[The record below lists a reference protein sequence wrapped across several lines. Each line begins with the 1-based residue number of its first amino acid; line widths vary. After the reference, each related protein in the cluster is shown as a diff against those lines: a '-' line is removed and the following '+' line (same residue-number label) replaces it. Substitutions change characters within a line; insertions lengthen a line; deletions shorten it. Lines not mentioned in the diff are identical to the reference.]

1 MKCINI
7 NDPLV
12 QEFIGYY
19 GQAVTSAIVE
29 EYNLNYT
36 DKTLDPELAR
46 FIHSQLMK
54 ENAKKFERPIVE
66 INRVDINFISDRI
79 NSQNYQN
86 IQQFLNSFNWPAIT
100 DISDKKLKIS
110 APRFLQKQVESLK
123 KLTPDE
129 TKAIAEGIVTYLVDT
144 YNYLEKNK
152 RDFQDFLGNP
162 QIELK
167 DKYIRGYQMLR
178 LFDQFV
184 DDIASWKS
192 NIESTFGSIPSNN
205 ILNETLNKIIAL
217 ESEIKTLYA
226 DNAVKAVAEEFAKEL
241 APQTRQLLEE
251 NKKEIEDT
259 EASIRNTQ
267 DPKLKELLYKK
278 KIQLERQ
285 KALFSTPE
293 NLANA
298 LTKDFTGQMYHVVD
312 KEKNVIAS
320 FDRQKDASDYIK
332 NNRLPADYSVISGR
346 TQHINGVSLLMESAA
361 LTSNLITGPLGSYIY
376 NLHNETQR
384 DILEWESKMKDLS
397 KRMLKKFPGRLVGE
411 FSKEAFMRPYVREVT
426 KMYIDKDGKKKYY
439 KTYALNSE
447 MDEHGYRLVLD
458 EKRDAIEREA
468 DPVKKE
474 LLEKE
479 LKKFREDNEDRGYT
493 EEYYRIQSL
502 LSTEAREARQKI
514 LDEIN
519 MLSNY
524 GADDFLDEATLDRIS
539 ELQFELAR
547 LGSLYNKN
555 GIRKT
560 PGSPEERIALN
571 IQEFTK
577 EKNASKL
584 FLFEPSEERL
594 QEFRSR
600 LKFYQDG
607 LTAARENLRRLEVAY
622 GANEVEFSSVLEAR
636 KNLQEKIKEF
646 NAWKKINLKRTISP
660 DFYDLRNAITDQISA
675 IQEKYKIA
683 FAAKYPNL
691 RTDNE
696 IWNDI
701 FNLLKG
707 YRDEN
712 SIYKGTEIPT
722 EIAEQVREL
731 QLELNKNRELFKTLK
746 YEISK
751 RDQEAFRA
759 DNTRLEELYEQKAQ
773 LQKYENTQY
782 YQDAIQS
789 RIAQIRSAEVY
800 KLVQK
805 DQGAKMQYYK
815 DFKEAVE
822 KARID
827 YPDQNFAYHQMIATQ
842 TASGL
847 MYIRMSKE
855 MKSLDS
861 KIQKKFE
868 NSAWFKAN
876 HIKMELWDD
885 TVGQM
890 TEQNVPIYFWSEA
903 LPKNDVYIDYNSP
916 SKRWNTFQVN
926 PDFIRPDFKYIPG
939 RNQLRKSSTFKN
951 QDYQL
956 LDNEQKALLKELTDL
971 YLEKQR
977 LTPQSTAKGLEL
989 PSVRKRQQTNI
1000 IDYVNPVKKIKTW
1013 GKNTFDDIKG
1023 LDEEDDVYLAGSD
1036 SMANAFK
1043 RRLML
1048 RYVGRM
1054 DTSIQSIDALT
1065 SIAMFGNDAIRFGKL
1080 FEKSPYLFGIRDLVN
1095 SSNISSSNA
1104 VKMINNIYDKQ
1115 LFGRGSKTL
1124 FKTGKSATVERS
1136 LYKVNDEV
1144 VGLSSALFTTYKIP
1158 LAIKNFL
1165 SNFYNAAVQS
1175 GTYDISIPDLIK
1187 GIGKGAP
1194 QLRELFL
1201 ASIKTGEQ
1209 SEFVKKLRM
1218 FGIYDENVMAKA
1230 RNLNP
1235 TDLDVLGLNINVLNM
1250 LKYVREFLDI
1260 ETRIGVAYALAEK
1273 YKFLDASGKDV
1284 TIFDAFQLVNGAFVP
1299 RQDLFR
1305 IDENGRTVAVS
1316 SQEIEDVKKVY
1327 VGRYHGVD
1335 ALING
1340 AQKSIDQGEIKRY
1353 ALGRLLMMLKSWLT
1367 YQTIRRVGG
1376 RRINYG
1382 GGFESEGMYQALGGF
1397 IFNFIVNF
1405 PTAVTNLRAWSQTQ
1419 TKVRRRAA
1427 FAGLLDTAAIATLYS
1442 IIYLVSKGMY
1452 GNDPEDPENKLALWS
1467 LGYVTDE
1474 LETLHPLAGPYAF
1487 FYSRFAEKNIKDNG
1501 VVYTL
1506 HKTFG
1511 APYESIKD
1519 IAKTMMIYARPE
1531 VDMLDEYIPR
1541 TASGKIDVRKNIPR
1555 NKALEG
1561 RPDIVAQFLQ
1571 ISGITQNINF
1581 INNPEYLWSTFKH
1594 YYPKAYVSDIQEDI
1608 ENIGSDINTSKARIK
1623 DWKNLLKYLENEE
1636 REATIRELISE
1647 ERKKLQEYN
1656 KKKRELKEIMEE
1668 NSID

>member
-12 QEFIGYY
+12 QEFIAYY

-46 FIHSQLMK
+46 FIHSRLMQ
-54 ENAKKFERPIVE
+54 EDAKKFERPIVE
-66 INRVDINFISDRI
+66 LNRLDINFLSERI
-79 NSQNYQN
+79 TPQSYQN

-110 APRFLQKQVESLK
+110 APRFLQKQVEGLK
-123 KLTPDE
+123 KLTADE

-167 DKYIRGYQMLR
+167 DKYVRGYQMLR

-184 DDIASWKS
+184 EDIANWKS
-192 NIESTFGSIPSNN
+192 NIESTFGPVPANN

-217 ESEIKTLYA
+217 ESEVKTLYA

-251 NKKEIEDT
+251 NKKEIEET
-259 EASIRNTQ
+259 NAAIRTTQ

-278 KIQLERQ
+278 KIQLEKQRM
-285 KALFSTPE
+285 LFATPE

-298 LTKDFTGQMYHVVD
+298 LTKNFTGQMYHVVD
-312 KEKNVIAS
+312 GEKNVIAS
-320 FDRQKDASDYIK
+320 FDRQKDATDYIK
-332 NNRLPADYSVISGR
+332 NNRLPADYSVVAGR
-346 TQHINGVSLLMESAA
+346 TQNIDGVSLFMESAA
-361 LTSNLITGPLGSYIY
+361 LTSNLITGPVGSYIY
-376 NLHNETQR
+376 NLHNDTQR
-384 DILEWESKMKDLS
+384 DILEWENKMKNLS

-411 FSKEAFMRPYVREVT
+411 FSKEEFMRPYVREVI

-447 MDEHGYRLVLD
+447 MDEHGYKLLLD
-458 EKRDAIEREA
+458 EKRYEIEKETDPDKKAI
-468 DPVKKE
+468 
-474 LLEKE
+474 LEKQ

-502 LSTEAREARQKI
+502 LSPEAREARQKI

-539 ELQFELAR
+539 DLQFELAR

-560 PGSPEERIALN
+560 PGSVEERIALN
-571 IQEFTK
+571 IQEWTK
-577 EKNASKL
+577 EKNASKIH
-584 FLFEPSEERL
+584 LFEPSDERL

-607 LTAARENLRRLEVAY
+607 LKDARENLRRLEIAY
-622 GANEVEFSSVLEAR
+622 AANEVEYASVQQAR
-636 KNLQEKIKEF
+636 KNLQEKTKEF
-646 NAWKKINLKRTISP
+646 NDWKKINLKRTISP
-660 DFYDLRNAITDQISA
+660 DFYELRKAITDQIST
-675 IQEKYKIA
+675 IQEKYKVA
-683 FAAKYPNL
+683 FASKYPNL

-696 IWNDI
+696 IWEDI

-707 YRDEN
+707 YRDDDN
-712 SIYKGTEIPT
+712 IYKGTEIPT
-722 EIAEQVREL
+722 EIAEQIKEL
-731 QLELNKNRELFKTLK
+731 QLELNRNRELFKTLK

-751 RDQEAFRA
+751 RDQETFKQDDR
-759 DNTRLEELYEQKAQ
+759 RLQELYEQKAQ

-782 YQDAIQS
+782 YKDAVES
-789 RIAQIRSAEVY
+789 RLSQIRSAEVY
-800 KLVQK
+800 RLINK

-815 DFKEAVE
+815 DYKEAVE

-827 YPDQNFAYHQMIATQ
+827 YPDQNFAYHQMKATQ
-842 TASGL
+842 VASAL
-847 MYIRMSKE
+847 MYIRMSKQ
-855 MKSLDS
+855 MKDLDS
-861 KIQKKFE
+861 KVQKKFE
-868 NSAWFKAN
+868 NSDWFKSN

-885 TVGQM
+885 SVGQM
-890 TEQNVPIYFWSEA
+890 TEQNVPIYFWSEV

-916 SKRWNTFQVN
+916 SKRWNTFRVN

-939 RNQLRKSSTFKN
+939 RTQLRKSSSFKN
-951 QDYQL
+951 DNYQL
-956 LDNEQKALLKELTDL
+956 LDNEQKALLQELTDL

-977 LTPQSTAKGLEL
+977 LTPQSVAKGLEL

-1000 IDYVNPVKKIKTW
+1000 IDYANPVKRIKTW

-1023 LDEEDDVYLAGSD
+1023 LDEEDDVYLAGSAT
-1036 SMANAFK
+1036 MANAFK

-1054 DTSIQSIDALT
+1054 DTSVQSIDALT
-1065 SIAMFGNDAIRFGKL
+1065 SITMFGDDAIRFGKL

-1095 SSNISSSNA
+1095 SSDISGSNA
-1104 VKMINNIYDKQ
+1104 VKMINNLYDRQ

-1124 FKTGKSATVERS
+1124 FKAGTAATVERS
-1136 LYKVNDEV
+1136 LYKLNDEV

-1158 LAIKNFL
+1158 LAVKNFI

-1175 GTYDISIPDLIK
+1175 GTYDISIPDLLK
-1187 GIGKGAP
+1187 GMGKGAP

-1201 ASIKTGEQ
+1201 SSIKTGEQ
-1209 SEFVKKLRM
+1209 SEFVKKLRL

-1235 TDLDVLGLNINVLNM
+1235 TDMEVIGLNINVLNM

-1260 ETRIGVAYALAEK
+1260 ETRIGVAYAIAEK
-1273 YKFLDASGKDV
+1273 YKFIDASGKDV
-1284 TIFDAFQLVNGAFVP
+1284 NIFDAFQEVNGAFVP
-1299 RQDLFR
+1299 RRDLFR
-1305 IDENGRTVAVS
+1305 LDNNGNRIPATAEYIE
-1316 SQEIEDVKKVY
+1316 EIKKVY
-1327 VGRYHGVD
+1327 IGRYHGVD

-1382 GGFESEGMYQALGGF
+1382 GGFEYEGTYQALGGF

-1405 PTAVTNLRAWSQTQ
+1405 PTAVQNVRAWSQTQ

-1427 FAGLLDTAAIATLYS
+1427 FSALMDTAAIATLYS
-1442 IIYLVSKGMY
+1442 IIYLVSEGMY
-1452 GNDPEDPENKLALWS
+1452 GNDPEDPENKRSLWS
-1467 LGYVTDE
+1467 LSYVTDE

-1487 FYSRFAEKNIKDNG
+1487 FYSRFAERNIKENG
-1501 VVYTL
+1501 IVYTL
-1506 HKTFG
+1506 HKAFG

-1519 IAKTMMIYARPE
+1519 ISKTMMMYARPE
-1531 VDMLDEYIPR
+1531 VEMFDDYVPR
-1541 TASGKIDVRKNIPR
+1541 TASGKIDVRKNIPK

-1561 RPDIVAQFLQ
+1561 KPDIVAQFLQ

-1581 INNPEYLWSTFKH
+1581 VNSPEYLWSTFKH

-1608 ENIGSDINTSKARIK
+1608 ENIGSDINASKARIK
-1623 DWKNLLKYLENEE
+1623 DLRNILKYIENEE
-1636 REATIRELISE
+1636 RESTIRELISE
-1647 ERKKLQEYN
+1647 EKDKLQEYY
-1656 KKKRELKEIMEE
+1656 KKRRDLKEIMEE